1 MFCSQLFCSAPN
13 GFVSLN
19 QSVEDHVNISGVGPN
34 LLHFWLF
41 VVFFR
46 ENLFF
51 RRSFSYVCC
60 KKGIPK
66 PHFDFDVVINF

>member
-1 MFCSQLFCSAPN
+1 VFGSQFSCSAPN

-19 QSVEDHVNISGVGPN
+19 QSVQDHVDIPGVGPN

-41 VVFFR
+41 VVFR

-51 RRSFSYVCC
+51 RRSFSYVCW
-60 KKGIPK
+60 KEGIPK
-66 PHFDFDVVINF
+66 PHFDFDVVINS